1 MKRALLLVIAVL
13 LGGGSALA
21 ATGTGSVTAPAVVTT
36 LAFDGSRVAYSS
48 GFSAGDCNRVR
59 VWNLTT
65 RAVTRLGRTT
75 HCEQTSTGNTIDT
88 LSIAGKRVVW
98 LYSVGG
104 NFTDWSVFTASTS
117 SIRPKLLR
125 HAYLDTADPSPMIVG
140 VGGSSKAGQL
150 LPYAVDR
157 NVVVLS
163 DSGARRFAWT
173 APARV
178 TALAA
183 GAGQVAVASSGG
195 IVTVLDSSGRV
206 LRQETYPSDL
216 SVVRITGSGLFAQ
229 YGRTVEFRGG
239 GQGRTT
245 VLPANVLVQDAAVD
259 RIYYSTGG
267 VVHSRSLT
275 SGGDRLLGA
284 GKLVQA
290 EGTRVAIASGNRV
303 TVRAA

>member
-1 MKRALLLVIAVL
+1 MKAALLLVVAVL
-13 LGGGSALA
+13 LGSGSALA

-59 VWNLTT
+59 VWNLTN

-88 LSIAGKRVVW
+88 LAIAGKRVVW

-104 NFTDWSVFTASTS
+104 NFTDWSVFTASTGS
-117 SIRPKLLR
+117 TRPKLLR
-125 HAYLDTADPSPMIVG
+125 HVYLDTADPTPMIVG
-140 VGGSSKAGQL
+140 AGGSSKTGRL

-157 NVVVLS
+157 TVVVLN
-163 DSGARRFAWT
+163 DTGARRFTWT

-183 GAGQVAVASSGG
+183 GAGQVAVGSTSGT
-195 IVTVLDSSGRV
+195 VTVLDSTGRV
-206 LRQETYPSDL
+206 LRQETYPADVSA
-216 SVVRITGSGLFAQ
+216 VRITASGLFAQ

-245 VLPANVLVQDAAVD
+245 VLPANVLVQDAEGE
-259 RIYYSTGG
+259 RIYYSAGG
-267 VVHSRSLT
+267 VVHARSLT
-275 SGGDRLLGA
+275 TGSDRVLGA